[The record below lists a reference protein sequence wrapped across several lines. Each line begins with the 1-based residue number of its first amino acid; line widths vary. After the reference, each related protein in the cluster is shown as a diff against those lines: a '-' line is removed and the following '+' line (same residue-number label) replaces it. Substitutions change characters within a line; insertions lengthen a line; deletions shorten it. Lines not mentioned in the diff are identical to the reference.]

1 MATRNSSR
9 TRFIHECE
17 VGRRPSKKPLCPPLE
32 TVTSRVWGFSEKA
45 FTGRARG
52 RGRREGGRG
61 RERRKERGRE
71 GEKERG
77 REREK
82 GEREREGEE
91 GSE

>member
-52 RGRREGGRG
+52 RGRREGGREGGREEKREGG
-61 RERRKERGRE
+61 RERRRERGRE
-71 GEKERG
+71 G
-77 REREK
+77 
-82 GEREREGEE
+82 GERKGV
-91 GSE
+91 SE